1 MAPHELLQKIAGT
14 LENLHIPYLV
24 TGSVAAMAFGEPRM
38 TNDIDIVAA
47 VEYKH
52 VGGLMAAFPEEEFYI
67 SEDAI
72 RDAVRHQTQFNIIHP
87 ASGMK
92 IDIVIRKKTPFNDS
106 RFSRIRRI
114 KAGENFETN
123 FAAPEDI
130 ILMKMHY
137 YREGGSEKH
146 LRDISGILKISGPEV
161 DKDYIALWAEKL
173 NLMDIWNLILNK
185 IGEKN
190 KSLI

>member
-1 MAPHELLQKIAGT
+1 MDPHELLERIAGI

-47 VEYKH
+47 VGFEH
-52 VGGLMAAFPEEEFYI
+52 VGGLMAAFPEKEFYI

-72 RDAVRHQTQFNIIHP
+72 RDAVQHQTQFNIIHP

-92 IDIVIRKKTPFNDS
+92 IDIIIRKNTRFNDS

-146 LRDISGILKISGPEV
+146 LRDVSGILKISGPEV
-161 DKDYIALWAEKL
+161 NKDYIALWAERL

-185 IGEKN
+185 IGERN
-190 KSLI
+190 K

>member
-1 MAPHELLQKIAGT
+1 MDPHELLERIAGI

-47 VEYKH
+47 VGYEH

-92 IDIVIRKKTPFNDS
+92 IDIIIRKKTRFNDS

-130 ILMKMHY
+130 ILMKMQY
-137 YREGGSEKH
+137 YRDGGSEKH
-146 LRDISGILKISGPEV
+146 LRDISGILKISGPEI
-161 DKDYIALWAEKL
+161 DKDYIALWAERL
-173 NLMDIWNLILNK
+173 NLMDIWNLILNE
-185 IGEKN
+185 IGKRN
-190 KSLI
+190 K

>member
-1 MAPHELLQKIAGT
+1 MDPYELLERIAGI

-47 VEYKH
+47 VGHEH
-52 VGGLMAAFPEEEFYI
+52 VGGLLAAFPSGEFYI

-72 RDAVRHQTQFNIIHP
+72 RDAVRRQTQFNIIHP

-92 IDIVIRKKTPFNDS
+92 IDVIIRTKTRFNDS

-114 KAGENFETN
+114 KAGEGFEAN
-123 FAAPEDI
+123 FASPEDI
-130 ILMKMHY
+130 ILMKMKY
-137 YREGGSEKH
+137 YQEGGSEKH
-146 LRDISGILKISGPEV
+146 LRDISGILKISGPEI
-161 DKDYIALWAEKL
+161 DRDYVAFWAETL
-173 NLMDIWNLILNK
+173 GLTDVWNLVLNGIAK
-185 IGEKN
+185 RN
-190 KSLI
+190 K

>member
-1 MAPHELLQKIAGT
+1 MDPHELLERIAGI

-47 VEYKH
+47 VGFEH
-52 VGGLMAAFPEEEFYI
+52 VGGLMAAFPEKEFYI

-72 RDAVRHQTQFNIIHP
+72 RDAVQHQTQFNIIHP

-92 IDIVIRKKTPFNDS
+92 IDIIIRKKTPFNDS
-106 RFSRIRRI
+106 RFSRARRI
-114 KAGENFETN
+114 KTGENFETN

-130 ILMKMHY
+130 ILMKMQY
-137 YREGGSEKH
+137 YRDGGSEKH

-161 DKDYIALWAEKL
+161 DRNYIGLWAEKL
-173 NLMDIWNLILNK
+173 NLMDVWDLILSETDK
-185 IGEKN
+185 EDE
-190 KSLI
+190 

>member
-1 MAPHELLQKIAGT
+1 MDPHELLEKIAGS

-47 VEYKH
+47 VEYEH

-67 SEDAI
+67 SEEAI

-92 IDIVIRKKTPFNDS
+92 IDIIIRKNTRFNDS

-114 KAGENFETN
+114 KAGENFEAN

-137 YREGGSEKH
+137 SGEGGSEKH

-161 DKDYIALWAEKL
+161 DEGYIALWAERLK
-173 NLMDIWNLILNK
+173 LMDIWNLILNK
-185 IGEKN
+185 IGKRN
-190 KSLI
+190 K

>member
-1 MAPHELLQKIAGT
+1 MDPHELLERVAGI
-14 LENLHIPYLV
+14 LENLQIPYLV

-47 VEYKH
+47 VEH
-52 VGGLMAAFPEEEFYI
+52 ENVGGLMVAFPEEEFYI

-92 IDIVIRKKTPFNDS
+92 IYIIIRKNTPFNDS

-114 KAGENFETN
+114 KAGENFERN

-185 IGEKN
+185 IGERN
-190 KSLI
+190 KSLF

>member
-1 MAPHELLQKIAGT
+1 
-14 LENLHIPYLV
+14 
-24 TGSVAAMAFGEPRM
+24 M

-47 VEYKH
+47 FGYEH

-67 SEDAI
+67 SENAI

-92 IDIVIRKKTPFNDS
+92 IDIIIRKNTPFNES

-123 FAAPEDI
+123 FSAPEDI
-130 ILMKMHY
+130 ILMKMRY

-161 DKDYIALWAEKL
+161 DKDYIARWAEKL
-173 NLMDIWNLILNK
+173 DLMDIWNLILNK
-185 IGEKN
+185 IE
-190 KSLI
+190 LH

>member
-1 MAPHELLQKIAGT
+1 MDPHELLERIAGI

-92 IDIVIRKKTPFNDS
+92 IDIIIRKKTPFNDS

>member
-1 MAPHELLQKIAGT
+1 MDPHELLERIAGI

-47 VEYKH
+47 VGYEH
-52 VGGLMAAFPEEEFYI
+52 VGGLMAAFPEEDFYI

-92 IDIVIRKKTPFNDS
+92 IDIIIRKNTRFNDS

-114 KAGENFETN
+114 KAGEDFETN
-123 FAAPEDI
+123 FAAPGDI

-161 DKDYIALWAEKL
+161 DKGYIALWAERL

-190 KSLI
+190 Q

>member
-1 MAPHELLQKIAGT
+1 MDPYELLERIAGI

-38 TNDIDIVAA
+38 TNDIDVVAA
-47 VEYKH
+47 VEYEH
-52 VGGLMAAFPEEEFYI
+52 IGGLMAAFPEEEFYI
-67 SEDAI
+67 SEDAV

-92 IDIVIRKKTPFNDS
+92 IDVIIPKKTRFNDS
-106 RFSRIRRI
+106 LFSRIRRI

-130 ILMKMHY
+130 ILMKMQY
-137 YREGGSEKH
+137 YQEGGSCCLTIKCY
-146 LRDISGILKISGPEV
+146 RSGS
-161 DKDYIALWAEKL
+161 
-173 NLMDIWNLILNK
+173 
-185 IGEKN
+185 
-190 KSLI
+190 

>member
-1 MAPHELLQKIAGT
+1 MDPHELLERIAGI

-47 VEYKH
+47 VRYEH

-67 SEDAI
+67 SEEAI
-72 RDAVRHQTQFNIIHP
+72 RDAIRHQTQFNIIHP
-87 ASGMK
+87 FSGMK
-92 IDIVIRKKTPFNDS
+92 IDIIIRNNTRFNDS
-106 RFSRIRRI
+106 RFSRIRRV

-130 ILMKMHY
+130 ILMKLQY
-137 YREGGSEKH
+137 YRDGVSEKH
-146 LRDISGILKISGPEV
+146 LRDVSGILKISGPEV
-161 DKDYIALWAEKL
+161 NKDYIALWAERL
-173 NLMDIWNLILNK
+173 NLMDIWNLILDK
-185 IGEKN
+185 IGQRN
-190 KSLI
+190 K